1 MGTFFT
7 RFHLMEASMAGKT
20 LAELQ
25 ADWLATSKNITFREK
40 LDSGTDEF
48 KYKILAALLDD
59 ELKDLEAEPP
69 P

>member
-1 MGTFFT
+1 
-7 RFHLMEASMAGKT
+7 MEASMADKT

-48 KYKILAALLDD
+48 KYKILAALLAV
-59 ELKDLEAEPP
+59 ELKDSKAEPSP
-69 P
+69 

>member
-1 MGTFFT
+1 
-7 RFHLMEASMAGKT
+7 MADKT

-48 KYKILAALLDD
+48 KYKILAALLAV
-59 ELKDLEAEPP
+59 ELKDSKAEPSP
-69 P
+69 